1 MEKPNHMRTLSDMTA
16 GSNDNSLGYTTLT
29 SSPMGN
35 TNVPSSPTILTHS
48 SSIRSLPFMG
58 SIAGSIAPYGT
69 AHPLGRQTSTGP
81 PPSSQEDVIAPYTL
95 PPISNPDRKQGSGGY
110 PVYDAPS
117 APPPNALR
125 VENTQPVTPARRARV
140 NPPTYAESSVDASGS
155 SIGHRANQLSTDTD
169 YSTPSSPISRN
180 ASTSSPSMANVARV
194 VSSSPPSAMRPVHGR
209 QVSTSRGEK
218 IERPSAPT
226 TEASFSAR
234 DIA

>member
-81 PPSSQEDVIAPYTL
+81 SPSSQEDVIAPYTL
-95 PPISNPDRKQGSGGY
+95 PPISNNPDRKQGNGGY
-110 PVYDAPS
+110 PVYNAPLT
-117 APPPNALR
+117 PPPNALR
-125 VENTQPVTPARRARV
+125 VNSVQPVTPARRARY
-140 NPPTYAESSVDASGS
+140 NPPTYAESSIDASRS
-155 SIGHRANQLSTDTD
+155 SLGHRANQLSTDTD
-169 YSTPSSPISRN
+169 YSSPSSPINRN
-180 ASTSSPSMANVARV
+180 SSPSMANVAGV
-194 VSSSPPSAMRPVHGR
+194 VSSSPPSAMRPGHGR
-209 QVSTSRGEK
+209 QVSTSIDQK
-218 IERPSAPT
+218 PQPPSTT

>member
-1 MEKPNHMRTLSDMTA
+1 MEKQNHMRTLSDMTA
-16 GSNDNSLGYTTLT
+16 GSNDNSLGYTTLS
-29 SSPMGN
+29 SSPMAN
-35 TNVPSSPTILTHS
+35 TNVPTSPTILTHS
-48 SSIRSLPFMG
+48 SSIRSIPFMS

-69 AHPLGRQTSTGP
+69 THSLGRQTSTGP

-95 PPISNPDRKQGSGGY
+95 PPVSNNPDRKQGSGGY
-110 PVYDAPS
+110 PVYDTPS
-117 APPPNALR
+117 TPPPNALR
-125 VENTQPVTPARRARV
+125 VENMQPVTPARRARV

-155 SIGHRANQLSTDTD
+155 SHGHRANQLSTDTD
-169 YSTPSSPISRN
+169 YSSPSSPINRN
-180 ASTSSPSMANVARV
+180 LSTSSHSTANVAV
-194 VSSSPPSAMRPVHGR
+194 VNSSPPSAMRPVHGR